1 MCILKSLKFFED
13 YKPEIFLLAWNNN
26 LPCLKNDK
34 ENNEDIYRITSGETI
49 HHQDCN
55 IEKNNC
61 ELYNIIKLSNII
73 NYKVNYK
80 GNCCYFQIWNCKVNT
95 VEVHYT
101 KNSVL
106 SYIEIVFPDVEKW
119 HTLFIAITNEIKEID
134 NKITKEKK
142 LLSWDISWTTR
153 KYIYTLKKDKDYAV
167 IFSLKSNEL
176 T

>member
-1 MCILKSLKFFED
+1 MCILKSLKNFED
-13 YKPEIFLLAWNNN
+13 YNVEFLLLACNNN
-26 LPCLKNDK
+26 LPCLKKDK

-49 HHQDCN
+49 HPQDCN

-61 ELYNIIKLSNII
+61 ELSKTI
-73 NYKVNYK
+73 NFKVNYK
-80 GNCCYFQIWNCKVNT
+80 GNRCYFQIWNCKVNT

-101 KNSVL
+101 KNVL

-134 NKITKEKK
+134 KKLAKEKK
-142 LLSWDISWTTR
+142 LLSWDISWTIR